1 VAAVPSTMLPLGTL
15 VPEFHLPDAVTGRDV
30 SPADVRDAKALLV
43 MFICNHC
50 PFVQHVM
57 PELGRVA
64 RDYQDEGLR
73 VLAIN
78 ANDEQ
83 AFPQDAPPAMKQL
96 ALDQGWSFPFL
107 MDADQAVARAFRAAC
122 TPDFYLFDTRRRL
135 VYRGQLDDS
144 RPKSDIP
151 VTGRDLR
158 AAIEA
163 TLAGKPVSAE
173 QKASL
178 GCNIK
183 WTPGNEPEWFG
194 PGG

>member
-15 VPEFHLPDAVTGRDV
+15 VPEFRLPDAVTGSDV
-30 SPADVRDAKALLV
+30 SPADVGDAKALLV

-57 PELGRVA
+57 AELGRVA
-64 RDYQDEGLR
+64 RDYQDEGLA
-73 VLAIN
+73 VIAIN
-78 ANDEQ
+78 SNDVD
-83 AFPQDAPPAMKQL
+83 AFPQDAPAAMKHL
-96 ALDQGWSFPFL
+96 ALDQGWTFPFL
-107 MDADQAVARAFRAAC
+107 MDASQTVAKAFRAAC

-144 RPKSDIP
+144 RPKSEIP

-173 QKASL
+173 QKASM

-183 WTPGNEPEWFG
+183 WTAGSEPEWFSG
-194 PGG
+194 

>member
-15 VPEFHLPDAVTGRDV
+15 VPEFRLPDAVTGRDV
-30 SPADVRDAKALLV
+30 SPADVGDAKALLV

-57 PELGRVA
+57 SELGRVA
-64 RDYQDEGLR
+64 RDYQDEGLA
-73 VLAIN
+73 VIAIN
-78 ANDEQ
+78 SNDVN

-96 ALDQGWSFPFL
+96 ALDQGWTFPFL
-107 MDADQAVARAFRAAC
+107 MDESQTVAKAFRAAC
-122 TPDFYLFDTRRRL
+122 TPDFYLFDARRRL

-151 VTGRDLR
+151 VSGRDLR

-163 TLAGKPVSAE
+163 TLAGKPVSTE
-173 QKASL
+173 QKPSM

-183 WTPGNEPEWFG
+183 WTAGNEPDWFAG
-194 PGG
+194 